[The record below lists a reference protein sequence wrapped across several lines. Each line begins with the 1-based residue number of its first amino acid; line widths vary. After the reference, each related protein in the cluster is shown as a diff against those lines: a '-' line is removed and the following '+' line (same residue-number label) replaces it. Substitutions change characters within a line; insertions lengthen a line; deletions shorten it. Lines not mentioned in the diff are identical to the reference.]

1 MTPETPDR
9 NYSEIRACWL
19 SVDIL
24 IEHFPNLEH
33 DICLLDDAE
42 IAYLDKKA
50 CEMITCSYWI
60 AMEFVITGYIKE
72 KNNDKSE
79 VNDIFDSGF
88 E

>member
-24 IEHFPNLEH
+24 LEHFPNLEH

-50 CEMITCSYWI
+50 CDMLPCSYWI
-60 AMEFVITGYIKE
+60 AMEIVITEYIEE

-79 VNDIFDSGF
+79 VNDILDSGF